1 MGDRASST
9 TIKMADP
16 IGFMKDFLAGG
27 VAAAVSKTA
36 VAPIERVKLL
46 LQVQAA
52 SKQISAE
59 NAYKGMV
66 DCFVR
71 IPKEQGFTAYWR
83 GNLANVIR
91 YFPTQALNF
100 AFKDKYKQ
108 IFLGGVD
115 KKTQFWKSFAGNLA
129 SGGAAG
135 ATSLCFVYPLDFAR
149 TRLAADVGSGKAR
162 QFTGLGNCLTTIAKR
177 DGIGGLYQ
185 GFFVSI
191 QGIIVYRASYF
202 GTYDTV
208 KGMLPDPK
216 AAGFFVSWGIAQVV
230 TTGAGIVSYPFDTV
244 RRRMMMQS
252 GRAKEDILY
261 KGTVDCWKKIYQ
273 NEGGKAFFKGA
284 FSNVL
289 RGTGG
294 ALVLVLYDELKKVL
308 FGASVH

>member
-1 MGDRASST
+1 MSDQALS
-9 TIKMADP
+9 
-16 IGFMKDFLAGG
+16 FLKDFLAGG

-46 LQVQAA
+46 LQVQHA

-59 NAYKGMV
+59 KQYKGII
-66 DCFVR
+66 DCVVR
-71 IPKEQGFTAYWR
+71 IPKEQGFLSFWR

-115 KKTQFWKSFAGNLA
+115 RHKQFWRYFAGNLA

-149 TRLAADVGSGKAR
+149 TRLAADVGKGAAQREFS
-162 QFTGLGNCLTTIAKR
+162 GLGNCLTKIFKS
-177 DGIGGLYQ
+177 DGLRGLYQ
-185 GFFVSI
+185 GFNVSV
-191 QGIIVYRASYF
+191 QGIIIYRAAYF
-202 GTYDTV
+202 GVYDTA

-216 AAGFFVSWGIAQVV
+216 NVHIIVSWMIAQTV
-230 TTGAGIVSYPFDTV
+230 TATV

-252 GRAKEDILY
+252 GRKGADIMY
-261 KGTVDCWKKIYQ
+261 TGTVDCWKKIAKD
-273 NEGGKAFFKGA
+273 EGAKAFFKGA
-284 FSNVL
+284 WSNVL
-289 RGTGG
+289 RGMGG
-294 ALVLVLYDELKKVL
+294 AFVLVLYDEIKKYV
-308 FGASVH
+308 